1 MELRGERV
9 VLRPMTEADRPSL
22 EAIVADPAVAEYW
35 GSDTVELE
43 PPGGEEPVHQWVVL
57 VDGAVAGYVQAYEE
71 LEPQYTYAG
80 MDIFLAPAFH
90 GRGLG
95 PEVLRQLP
103 AGVLPDAVVGGVGTG
118 GTIVGVG
125 QAFRAVNPRCRVV
138 AVEPNESCTLMCG
151 EVGKHLI
158 EGIAD
163 GFVPGIITRHR
174 GDIDA
179 LVSVD
184 SEQAIAEMRR
194 LAKQFG
200 LFVGPSSGAHLVAAR
215 TLKQEHDDIEHVVTF
230 FCDEGEK
237 YINDYFLT

>member
-22 EAIVADPAVAEYW
+22 EAIVADPAVAAYW

-95 PEVLRQLP
+95 PEVLRVVARWLIDVRGHHRLVIDP
-103 AGVLPDAVVGGVGTG
+103 RADNARAVAAYERIGFRRVGVLRQYDRGRDGVLRDG
-118 GTIVGVG
+118 
-125 QAFRAVNPRCRVV
+125 
-138 AVEPNESCTLMCG
+138 L
-151 EVGKHLI
+151 LLDLL
-158 EGIAD
+158 AD
-163 GFVPGIITRHR
+163 ELR
-174 GDIDA
+174 
-179 LVSVD
+179 
-184 SEQAIAEMRR
+184 
-194 LAKQFG
+194 
-200 LFVGPSSGAHLVAAR
+200 
-215 TLKQEHDDIEHVVTF
+215 
-230 FCDEGEK
+230 
-237 YINDYFLT
+237 

>member
-1 MELRGERV
+1 MVAAVKGYRMLVVMPEGMSNERLSISRAYGAE
-9 VLRPMTEADRPSL
+9 VLQIGHFHVDAAL
-22 EAIVADPAVAEYW
+22 EKA
-35 GSDTVELE
+35 
-43 PPGGEEPVHQWVVL
+43 
-57 VDGAVAGYVQAYEE
+57 
-71 LEPQYTYAG
+71 
-80 MDIFLAPAFH
+80 
-90 GRGLG
+90 RGLG
-95 PEVLRQLP
+95 NRPGYFCPSQFESEWNVEENREILGPEILVQLP
-103 AGVLPDAVVGGVGTG
+103 AGAVPDALVMGVGTG
-118 GTIVGVG
+118 GTLVGVG
-125 QAFRAVNPRCRVV
+125 QAFREVNPEVRLF
-138 AVEPNESCTLMCG
+138 AMEPSESSTIQCG
-151 EVGKHLI
+151 EVGEHLI

-194 LAKQFG
+194 LAKRFG